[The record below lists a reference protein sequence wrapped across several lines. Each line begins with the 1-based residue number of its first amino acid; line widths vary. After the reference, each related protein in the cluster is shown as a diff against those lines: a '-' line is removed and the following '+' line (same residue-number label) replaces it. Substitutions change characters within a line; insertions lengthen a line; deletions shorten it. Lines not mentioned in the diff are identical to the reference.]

1 LSESSQR
8 TIPTVEQASG
18 RARTLVQQILSVP
31 NQLTLIRMLLVPF
44 ILISMIYEQDDM
56 ALYLFLAA
64 ALTDGFDGLV
74 ARHFNQKT
82 LLGAYLDPI
91 ADKIFLSSA
100 FFVQSLTGRIPWWV
114 TILVLS
120 RDVIIIATVVV
131 TTLATQIRNFPP
143 SLLGKTNTAVQISTV
158 FAVLVHNAFPLRWSG
173 TVVEGLFWVTA
184 ATTLASAVQYG
195 VDYSRR
201 LQEQPSESNPRKF

>member
-1 LSESSQR
+1 
-8 TIPTVEQASG
+8 
-18 RARTLVQQILSVP
+18 VQQILSVP

-44 ILISMIYEQDDM
+44 ILISMIYGQHDV

-74 ARHFNQKT
+74 ARHFNQTT
-82 LLGAYLDPI
+82 LLGTYLDPI

-100 FFVQSLTGRIPWWV
+100 FFVQSLVGRIPWWL

-120 RDVIIIATVVV
+120 RDVIIIATALV
-131 TTLATQIRNFPP
+131 TALTTQIRRFPP
-143 SLLGKTNTAVQISTV
+143 SFLGKINTAVQASTV
-158 FAVLVHNAFPLRWSG
+158 FAVLVHNAFPQPWSG
-173 TVVEGLFWVTA
+173 QVVLGLFWSAA
-184 ATTLASAVQYG
+184 ATTLLSSIQYA

-201 LQEQPSESNPRKF
+201 MQEQPSEPAARK

>member
-1 LSESSQR
+1 MSESSQR

-44 ILISMIYEQDDM
+44 ILISMIYGQHDM

-64 ALTDGFDGLV
+64 ALTDGVDGLV
-74 ARHFNQKT
+74 ARHFNQQT
-82 LLGAYLDPI
+82 LLGAYLDPL

-100 FFVQSLTGRIPWWV
+100 FFVQSLTGRIPWWL

-120 RDVIIIATVVV
+120 RDVIIIATALV
-131 TTLATQIRNFPP
+131 TALATQIRNFPP
-143 SLLGKTNTAVQISTV
+143 SMLGKTNTAVQISTV
-158 FAVLVHNAFPLRWSG
+158 FLVLVHNAFPQSWSG
-173 TVVEGLFWVTA
+173 PIVEGVFWVTA
-184 ATTLASAVQYG
+184 ATTMASAVQYA

-201 LQEQPSESNPRKF
+201 MQDQPSESNPRKL

>member
-8 TIPTVEQASG
+8 TIPAVDPAAA

-44 ILISMIYEQDDM
+44 ILISMIYEQHDM
-56 ALYLFLAA
+56 ALYLVLGA
-64 ALTDGFDGLV
+64 ALTDGIDGLV
-74 ARHFNQKT
+74 ARRFNQKT

-100 FFVQSLTGRIPWWV
+100 FFVQSLTGRIPWWL

-120 RDVIIIATVVV
+120 RDVIIIATVLV

-143 SLLGKTNTAVQISTV
+143 STLGKTNTAVQITTV
-158 FAVLVHNAFPLRWSG
+158 FAVLINNAFPQSWSG
-173 TVVEGLFWVTA
+173 PIVQLLFWVAA
-184 ATTLASAVQYG
+184 ATTLASAVQYA
-195 VDYSRR
+195 VDYSRK
-201 LQEQPSESNPRKF
+201 LQEQPSESNQRKA

>member
-1 LSESSQR
+1 MSESSQR
-8 TIPTVEQASG
+8 TIPVEQASG

-44 ILISMIYEQDDM
+44 ILISMIYRQHEM

-64 ALTDGFDGLV
+64 ALTDGVDGLV

-100 FFVQSLTGRIPWWV
+100 FFVQSLTGRIPWWL

-120 RDVIIIATVVV
+120 RDVIIIATAVV
-131 TTLATQIRNFPP
+131 TALATQVRYFPP
-143 SLLGKTNTAVQISTV
+143 SMLGKTNTAVQISTV
-158 FAVLVHNAFPLRWSG
+158 FLVLVHNAFPQSWSG
-173 TVVEGLFWVTA
+173 PIVEGLFWVTA
-184 ATTLASAVQYG
+184 ATTMASAVQYA

-201 LQEQPSESNPRKF
+201 MQDQPSESNPRKL

>member
-1 LSESSQR
+1 
-8 TIPTVEQASG
+8 V
-18 RARTLVQQILSVP
+18 LSVP

-44 ILISMIYEQDDM
+44 ILISMIYEQHDM

-64 ALTDGFDGLV
+64 ALTDGVDGLV
-74 ARHFNQKT
+74 ARYFNQQT

-100 FFVQSLTGRIPWWV
+100 FFVQSLTGRIPWWL

-120 RDVIIIATVVV
+120 RDVIIIATALV
-131 TTLATQIRNFPP
+131 TALATQIRSFPP
-143 SLLGKTNTAVQISTV
+143 SMLGKTNTAVQISTV
-158 FAVLVHNAFPLRWSG
+158 FAVLVHNAFPQPWSG
-173 TVVEGLFWVTA
+173 AIVEGLFWVTG

-195 VDYSRR
+195 TDYSRR
-201 LQEQPSESNPRKF
+201 LQEQPAESNPRKF